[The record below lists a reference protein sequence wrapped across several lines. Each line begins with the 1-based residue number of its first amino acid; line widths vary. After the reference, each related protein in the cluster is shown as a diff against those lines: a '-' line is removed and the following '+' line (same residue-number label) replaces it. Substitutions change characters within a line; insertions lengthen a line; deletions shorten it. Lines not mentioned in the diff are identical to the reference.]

1 MIKLYKYLS
10 LIILAAFLV
19 TGCNEDPN
27 PGLDDLISPSTTPPS
42 ISTIE
47 PSSGGLAG
55 ITVLTI
61 NGSNFSSDQSKN
73 AVFFNGVKG
82 EVLSATSTQLKV
94 RPPNVISDSV
104 QVKASVFKVEDF
116 SNIVFYKL
124 APAAVEIFEF
134 DPANSGTP
142 YGITVDANENVYT
155 SVAKLTNAGIYKVDP
170 QGTLSLWARKGA
182 ESFFSSLTMGP
193 SDVIYATRRVRA
205 IFQVSEGIA
214 SSTYATYTASIG
226 GTASDSDFDQNLN
239 LWVGANGNILS
250 ITPAKVIQAFPFD
263 GNINAIKIFNG
274 AIYAVAASNN
284 QQILWK
290 VPIISADN
298 IGTPEV
304 YFNFT
309 SEVDSV
315 IKLNDISIAADGD
328 IYIGTDAKK
337 DPIYVIH
344 PDKSF
349 EQLYP
354 GIIKSTV
361 NSLCW
366 GTGNYLYMTRNL
378 SNDFTQTIIRIDM
391 EKPGAPYFGR

>member
-124 APAAVEIFEF
+124 APAAVEIFKF

-155 SVAKLTNAGIYKVDP
+155 SVAKQTDAGIYKVDP
-170 QGTLSLWARKGA
+170 QGTLSFWAPKGA

-378 SNDFTQTIIRIDM
+378 SNGFTQTIIRIDM

>member
-1 MIKLYKYLS
+1 M
-10 LIILAAFLV
+10 
-19 TGCNEDPN
+19 
-27 PGLDDLISPSTTPPS
+27 
-42 ISTIE
+42 
-47 PSSGGLAG
+47 
-55 ITVLTI
+55 
-61 NGSNFSSDQSKN
+61 
-73 AVFFNGVKG
+73 FFNGVKG

-104 QVKASVFKVEDF
+104 QVKVSVFKVEDF

-124 APAAVEIFEF
+124 APAVVEIFNF

-155 SVAKLTNAGIYKVDP
+155 SVARQIDPGIYKVDP
-170 QGTLSLWARKGA
+170 QGTLSRWAPKGA
-182 ESFFSSLTMGP
+182 ESFFHSLTMGP
-193 SDVIYATRRVRA
+193 SSTIYATRRVRG
-205 IFQVSEGIA
+205 IIQVLEN
-214 SSTYATYTASIG
+214 TTPATYVSYAAGVG
-226 GTASDSDFDQNLN
+226 GAAADTDFDQDLN
-239 LWVGANGNILS
+239 LWAGANGNIIS
-250 ITPAKVIQAFPFD
+250 VTPAKVVQGFPFD

-274 AIYAVAASNN
+274 AIYAVAASNG

-328 IYIGTDAKK
+328 IYIGTDAKE

-349 EQLYP
+349 EKLYP

>member
-104 QVKASVFKVEDF
+104 QVKASVFKVENF

-124 APAAVEIFEF
+124 APAAVEIFKF

-155 SVAKLTNAGIYKVDP
+155 SVAKQTNAGIYKVDP
-170 QGTLSLWARKGA
+170 QGTLSLWARKDA
-182 ESFFSSLTMGP
+182 ESFFNSLTMGP

-205 IFQVSEGIA
+205 IFQVSEGIP

>member
-1 MIKLYKYLS
+1 MIKLYNYLN
-10 LIILAAFLV
+10 ITFLAVFLV

-27 PGLDDLISPSTTPPS
+27 PGLDDLISPPTTPPS

-104 QVKASVFKVEDF
+104 QVKVSVFKVEDF

-124 APAAVEIFEF
+124 APAVVEIFNF

-155 SVAKLTNAGIYKVDP
+155 SVARQIDPGIYKVDP
-170 QGTLSLWARKGA
+170 QGTLSRWAPKGA
-182 ESFFSSLTMGP
+182 ESFFHSLTMGP
-193 SDVIYATRRVRA
+193 SSTIYATRRVRG
-205 IFQVSEGIA
+205 IIQVLEN
-214 SSTYATYTASIG
+214 TTPATYVSYAAGVG
-226 GTASDSDFDQNLN
+226 GAAADTDFDQDLN
-239 LWVGANGNILS
+239 LWAGANGNIIS
-250 ITPAKVIQAFPFD
+250 VTPAKVVQGFPFD

-274 AIYAVAASNN
+274 AIYAVAASNG

-328 IYIGTDAKK
+328 IYIGTDAKE

-349 EQLYP
+349 EKLYP

>member
-10 LIILAAFLV
+10 LTILAAFLV

-104 QVKASVFKVEDF
+104 QVKASVFKVENF

-124 APAAVEIFEF
+124 APAAVEIFKF

-155 SVAKLTNAGIYKVDP
+155 SVAKQTNAGIYKVDP
-170 QGTLSLWARKGA
+170 QGTLSLWARKDA
-182 ESFFSSLTMGP
+182 ESFFNSLTMGP

-205 IFQVSEGIA
+205 IFQVSEGIP